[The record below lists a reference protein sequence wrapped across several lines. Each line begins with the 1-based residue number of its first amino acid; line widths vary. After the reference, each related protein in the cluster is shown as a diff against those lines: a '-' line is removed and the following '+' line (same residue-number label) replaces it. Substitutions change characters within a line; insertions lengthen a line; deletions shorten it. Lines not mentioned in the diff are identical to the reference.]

1 MLFEYLLIGGVIVG
15 IVGAIGFAVLGELIP
30 FFWSVF
36 LIIVCICYSLDLQ
49 NRGGYIMGFVYDIEV
64 CYKCDQAVCGAE
76 TDCTVQNDN
85 FREAYNYANVLGR

>member
-1 MLFEYLLIGGVIVG
+1 
-15 IVGAIGFAVLGELIP
+15 
-30 FFWSVF
+30 
-36 LIIVCICYSLDLQ
+36 
-49 NRGGYIMGFVYDIEV
+49 MGFVYDIEV